1 MMQARRTNHGAIW
14 KLALGLIGAASL
26 LLAQG
31 QGTRKGQAAPAAAAA
46 PAQPANVAKQPS
58 VKSQKEAQEL
68 VAALN
73 APDTD
78 SRIKAGEVFTT
89 DFPASEFK
97 GTVLY
102 LIGASYLE
110 KNDIENAVTYLERC
124 VQADSQ
130 NFQALIMLA
139 RSISMRARETDL
151 DREEKLTAA
160 EKYANQATE
169 LLKTAL
175 KPNANLPDEQWEAA
189 KKDMNS
195 QVYEALGVAAF
206 VRGKNDEAIAQ
217 LKKSID
223 IAAVP
228 DPSTMVRLANVYSKA
243 GKLDDGIA
251 VVDKALAMPDLDA
264 RVKVIAQAQKDELVK
279 KKGGA
284 QAKP

>member
-31 QGTRKGQAAPAAAAA
+31 QGARKGQAAPAAAP

-73 APDTD
+73 AQDPD

-110 KNDIENAVTYLERC
+110 KNDNENAVTYLERC
-124 VQADSQ
+124 VQTDSQ
-130 NFQALIMLA
+130 NFQAYIMLS
-139 RSISMRARETDL
+139 RSIAMRTRDTDL

-206 VRGKNDEAIAQ
+206 VRGKNDEAITQ

-223 IAAVP
+223 TAAVP

-251 VVDKALAMPDLDA
+251 VIDKALAIPDLDA
-264 RVKVIAQAQKDELVK
+264 RVKVIAQAQKDDLVK
-279 KKGGA
+279 KKSGA